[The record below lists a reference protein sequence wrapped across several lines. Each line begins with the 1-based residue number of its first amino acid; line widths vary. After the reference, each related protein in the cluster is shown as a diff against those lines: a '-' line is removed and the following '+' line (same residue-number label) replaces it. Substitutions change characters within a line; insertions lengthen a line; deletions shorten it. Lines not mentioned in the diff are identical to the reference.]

1 MAWRTS
7 RRWGYLSPA
16 VERSVRAALAQGKSE
31 DSVIAKFP
39 TIEDTV
45 RESWAFWSQH
55 VPTDLDARALQEW
68 IYAPFRAP
76 DPEPAV
82 PA

>member
-16 VERSVRAALAQGKSE
+16 VERSVRLALARGESE
-31 DSVIAKFP
+31 DSVIAKYP
-39 TIEDTV
+39 TIEDMV
-45 RESWAFWSQH
+45 RESWDFWSKH
-55 VPTDLDARALQEW
+55 VPTGLDARALQEW

-76 DPEPAV
+76 ELESFSTP
-82 PA
+82 